1 LVGFLVNNKTPP
13 PGFFV
18 TADSMGL
25 IGEMKGKGGEVLN
38 ADFNTEGTEY
48 TKKGKRDSCRTG
60 DDHGEW

>member
-1 LVGFLVNNKTPP
+1 
-13 PGFFV
+13 
-18 TADSMGL
+18 MGL